1 MNVEPLSRESICAAQ
16 NRDPVLS
23 QVVTQLETGVKPAR
37 GDVEGGGMQT
47 SVVLVTMGKA
57 VSQGRYGV
65 QTLET

>member
-1 MNVEPLSRESICAAQ
+1 MEPLQRESICAAE

-37 GDVEGGGMQT
+37 GDVEGGGCKLLSYWSMR
-47 SVVLVTMGKA
+47 KA